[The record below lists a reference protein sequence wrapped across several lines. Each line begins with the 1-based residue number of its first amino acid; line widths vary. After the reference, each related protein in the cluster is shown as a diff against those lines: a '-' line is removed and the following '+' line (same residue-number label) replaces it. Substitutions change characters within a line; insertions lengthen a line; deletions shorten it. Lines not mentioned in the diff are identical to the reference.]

1 MRMNPRGLISSS
13 TTQDLEKF
21 NEELRKVFEVM
32 HIANTERV
40 DLDAYQLKGIAFL
53 ELCFIS

>member
-1 MRMNPRGLISSS
+1 MNPRGLISSS

-32 HIANTERV
+32 HIADTERV